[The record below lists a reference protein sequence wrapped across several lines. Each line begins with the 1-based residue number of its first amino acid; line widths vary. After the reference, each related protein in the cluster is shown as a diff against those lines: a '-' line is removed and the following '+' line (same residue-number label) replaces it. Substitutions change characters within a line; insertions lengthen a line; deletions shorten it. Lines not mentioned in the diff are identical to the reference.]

1 MKVYIQRFRYAATGR
16 WAVSLRTY
24 LLVFPFGYLV
34 STERELI
41 FNQVTL
47 SRAALIALSGELAS
61 FLYLFLA
68 QGILLRRRNVELQAI
83 WRCFFVWIS
92 TGLVRGVF
100 VAAYAKWAFGYE
112 FDFAQRVPAAAMY
125 TTAVMALAAV
135 YFGSIDRRRTEYR
148 ALQSLEKA
156 LVREEGKLLEIDARN
171 RIEGEAILQ
180 NQLLPQVKSLQSGI
194 TSVIAQEEREG
205 SREILHDLYERS
217 VDVSNLL
224 EAQRSQMEQSFN
236 VHEREGNTGES
247 LSYWAALTPH
257 IMSVR
262 ITVTFFIL
270 GSISGQ
276 FSRNGME
283 GVLAGV
289 LGVIPLLIV
298 ILPTSQ
304 LIKRTELNKVALF
317 LFGFIG
323 VFVAS
328 YIYNVAQPH
337 LGFELNHP
345 YAPWYSA
352 AKTVYGLYFA
362 SVIASLLVDFGD
374 KRDGAV
380 ESGVKTVAHV
390 KALAARNS
398 ALERAI
404 LVGKYGTL
412 QGKITG
418 VTMALHLIESKSMGV
433 ISPER
438 KMRLLGD
445 ANELLS
451 QALDEIDSLK
461 LVSQ

>member
-24 LLVFPFGYLV
+24 LLIFPFGYLV
-34 STERELI
+34 STEREMI
-41 FNQVTL
+41 FNQVPL
-47 SRAALIALSGELAS
+47 SKAALIAMSGELAS

-68 QGILLRRRNVELQAI
+68 QSILLRRRNVELQPI

-92 TGLVRGVF
+92 TGVVRGAF
-100 VAAYAKWAFGYE
+100 VAAYANWAFGYD
-112 FDFAQRVPAAAMY
+112 FNFAQRVPAAALY
-125 TTAVMALAAV
+125 TLAVMALAAV
-135 YFGSIDRRRTEYR
+135 YFGSIDKRRTEYR
-148 ALQSLEKA
+148 ALQTLEKVLA
-156 LVREEGKLLEIDARN
+156 HEEGELLEIDARN
-171 RIEGEAILQ
+171 RIEGESILQ
-180 NQLLPQVKSLQSGI
+180 NQLLPQVESLQSGI
-194 TSVIAQEEREG
+194 TSVIAQEGREG

-217 VDVSNLL
+217 LEISNLL
-224 EAQRSQMEQSFN
+224 EAQRNQMEQGFG
-236 VHEREGNTGES
+236 VHEREGNKGES

-283 GVLAGV
+283 GVFAGV

-323 VFVAS
+323 VFISS

-337 LGFELNHP
+337 LGFHLSHP

-362 SVIASLLVDFGD
+362 SVIASLLVEFGD

-380 ESGVKTVAHV
+380 ESGVKTFAQVE
-390 KALAARNS
+390 ALAASNA
-398 ALERAI
+398 ALERTI

-412 QGKITG
+412 QGKLTG
-418 VTMALHLIESKSMGV
+418 VTMALHLIESKSMGL

-438 KMRLLGD
+438 KIRLLRD

-451 QALDEIDSLK
+451 QALDEIESLK
-461 LVSQ
+461 LVTQ